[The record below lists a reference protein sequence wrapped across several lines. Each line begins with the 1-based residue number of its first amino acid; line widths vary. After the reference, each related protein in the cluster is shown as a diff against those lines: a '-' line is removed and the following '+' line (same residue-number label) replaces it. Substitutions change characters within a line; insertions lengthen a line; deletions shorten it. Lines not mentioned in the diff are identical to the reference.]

1 MIPLLT
7 IVIAAVVGFI
17 TYGIVGLIVG
27 AVSGWVLSMLI
38 GTVLCKWSGGLL
50 PRKARRDC
58 ALYFYMNHQPM
69 IDSCMEDMP
78 ESEKIRLIEKLIER
92 IFRRATVDAPMLSKS
107 MGMSRS
113 EVSKA
118 AEAEAEIEQDERT
131 REMILLLRDH
141 ILATM
146 Y

>member
-1 MIPLLT
+1 MMPFLT
-7 IVIAAVVGFI
+7 ILIVAIVGFLA
-17 TYGIVGLIVG
+17 YGFIGLILG
-27 AVSGWVLSMLI
+27 AVAGWILSMLI
-38 GTVLCKWSGGLL
+38 GMIFNLWHGGLL
-50 PRKARRDC
+50 PRTARKDC
-58 ALYFYMNHQPM
+58 VLYFYMNHQPM